1 MIQVLHVGSSSND
14 TNCWSMFGFL
24 YGTFP
29 AAPSSAIFAAKFG
42 FEEELVSVI
51 CVISYKIFV
60 IDVLFFIL
68 MFLSKEC
75 FQSTFQS
82 VVWRE
87 TKIM

>member
-51 CVISYKIFV
+51 CVISDKIFV
-60 IDVLFFIL
+60 IDVLFLIL
-68 MFLSKEC
+68 ICGVYYHYL
-75 FQSTFQS
+75 
-82 VVWRE
+82 
-87 TKIM
+87 

>member
-14 TNCWSMFGFL
+14 TNSWSMFGFL

-51 CVISYKIFV
+51 CVISDKYFV
-60 IDVLFFIL
+60 IVMSYFVYLFF
-68 MFLSKEC
+68 E
-75 FQSTFQS
+75 
-82 VVWRE
+82 
-87 TKIM
+87 